1 LIETTVGQVGHTLA
15 LATRRYLRIAY
26 YKLLESCQTKVWSLA
41 KR

>member
-15 LATRRYLRIAY
+15 LATRRY